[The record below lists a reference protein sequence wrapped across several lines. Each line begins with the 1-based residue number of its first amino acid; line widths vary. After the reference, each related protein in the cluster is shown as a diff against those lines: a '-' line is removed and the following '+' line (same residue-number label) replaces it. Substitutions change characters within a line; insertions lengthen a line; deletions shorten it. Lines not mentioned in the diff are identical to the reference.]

1 MVPDA
6 PAPDATSDKILSG
19 YEAFDINGHRIVGS
33 MPKFDTITVT
43 GTKNQAG
50 TQMSYGVS
58 NFQAGYVSAVTP
70 ATVNIYQGELDAQ
83 KGVIMATMGKTA
95 NNNAWLLTI
104 GKSNDTTYDGSSIA
118 YKLNTSGT
126 FADQNI
132 AVSVP
137 AGSAKTPT
145 DSGASTSTSLSGTTL
160 TVQRSVTPTVTAG

>member
-1 MVPDA
+1 
-6 PAPDATSDKILSG
+6 
-19 YEAFDINGHRIVGS
+19 
-33 MPKFDTITVT
+33 
-43 GTKNQAG
+43 
-50 TQMSYGVS
+50 
-58 NFQAGYVSAVTP
+58 
-70 ATVNIYQGELDAQ
+70 
-83 KGVIMATMGKTA
+83 MATMGKTA

-145 DSGASTSTSLSGTTL
+145 NSGASTSTSLSGTTL